1 MLKSVII
8 DDELKSRES
17 LKKMLLNYCGKLTKV
32 SAVCQNVAEGLEAI
46 QEHHP
51 DIVFLDVQMQGETG
65 FDLLEKINNI
75 DFEVIFTTAH
85 SEYALKAIKFS
96 AIDYLLKPVDIEDL
110 QNALAKVKGKQDK
123 NNNYKFKQLLQNLKA
138 ENYRLALPTSE
149 GLTFIKVDDILY
161 FKASGNYTEIHMAP
175 GEKYLV
181 SRQLKEYDDL
191 LADNNF
197 FRIHHS
203 FLINLNHI
211 KNYIKGD
218 GGYVVMADKI
228 TIDVSRRKKEAF
240 LERIGYKA

>member
-8 DDELKSRES
+8 DDELKSREI
-17 LKKMLLNYCGKLTKV
+17 LKKMLLNHCGKITEV
-32 SAVCQNVAEGLEAI
+32 SATCQNVDEGLEAI
-46 QEHHP
+46 KEHQP
-51 DIVFLDVQMQGETG
+51 DIVFLDVHMQGETG
-65 FDLLEKINNI
+65 FDLLERINNI

-96 AIDYLLKPVDIEDL
+96 AIDYLLKPVDITGL
-110 QNALAKVKGKQDK
+110 QNAVAKVKNRQDK
-123 NNNYKFKQLLQNLKA
+123 SGNNKFKQLLHNLKA
-138 ENYRLALPTSE
+138 DHFRLALPTSE

-161 FKASGNYTEIHMAP
+161 FKASGNYTEIHMAQ

-191 LADNNF
+191 LVDSNF

-228 TIDVSRRKKEAF
+228 SIDVSRRKKEAF
-240 LERIGYKA
+240 LERIGYKP